1 MVNDTIA
8 DFLTRL
14 RNASMSG
21 KDNVNVE
28 STKTIEKIAKILQ
41 SEGFLSKVDKN
52 ERELNVTLGRDW
64 PITHIKRIS
73 KPGIRRYVKTTQVP
87 RPKGGMGLVIL
98 STPKGILTGDQ
109 ARKQKVGG
117 ELICEV
123 W

>member
-14 RNASMSG
+14 RNSSMSG
-21 KDNVNVE
+21 KENVNVE
-28 STKTIEKIAKILQ
+28 STKTIERIAKILQ
-41 SEGFLSKVDKN
+41 SEGFLSRVDKN
-52 ERELNVTLGRDW
+52 ERELNVTLSKDW

-87 RPKGGMGLVIL
+87 RPQGGMGLVIL

-117 ELICEV
+117 ELLCEV